1 MRCNC
6 FEVSLKKIFLNE
18 CFFWKRR
25 ETERKS
31 KRASDRIMQ
40 YTSGKRKRE
49 FKNVKENGKPKSD
62 RDNRSNC
69 AYKRQE

>member
-1 MRCNC
+1 MF
-6 FEVSLKKIFLNE
+6 FEGE
-18 CFFWKRR
+18 
-25 ETERKS
+25 ERKS
-31 KRASDRIMQ
+31 IRASDRIMQ

-69 AYKRQE
+69 ANKRQE